1 MGGWWTVIY
10 LAALVNISVFRT
22 WQFVRTGE
30 FGLGLEIEL
39 DNGLDIISAHF
50 VARDRKEG

>member
-1 MGGWWTVIY
+1 MGGLWTVIK
-10 LAALVNISVFRT
+10 LSALVNISLFKK
-22 WQFVRTGE
+22 WQFVWTGG